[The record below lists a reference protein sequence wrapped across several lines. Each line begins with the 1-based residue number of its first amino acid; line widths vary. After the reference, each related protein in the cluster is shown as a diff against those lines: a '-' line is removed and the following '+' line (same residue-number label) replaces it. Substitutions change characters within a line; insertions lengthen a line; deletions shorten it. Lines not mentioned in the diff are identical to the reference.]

1 SLQSRCATDSSKPL
15 QTSDRQRSPAKMN
28 DVDVSSQIQQMV
40 RFIRQ
45 EAEEKANEISVSAE
59 EEFNIEK
66 LQLVE
71 AEKKKIRQDYE
82 KKEKQADVRKKIDYS
97 MQLNAS
103 RIKVLQAQDDIV
115 NAMKDQA
122 AKDLLNVSGDED
134 AYKQLLKDL
143 IVQCLLRLKEP
154 SVLLRCREED
164 LGLVESILDDA
175 KEEYAGKAN
184 VHAPEVA
191 VDTTIFLPPPPTS
204 SDPHALHCSG
214 GVVLAS
220 RDGKIVCE
228 NTLDARLDVAFRMK
242 LPVKDV
248 DVMGE
253 LNATGYRFSFAWS
266 RIIPK
271 GKVSRG
277 VNQGGLDYYHKLI
290 DALLEKNITPFVTL
304 FHWDLPQT
312 LQDEYEGFLDR
323 QIIQDF
329 KDYADLCFKEFGG
342 KVKHWI
348 TINQLYTVPTRGY
361 AIGTDAPGRCS
372 PMVDT
377 KHRCYGGNSSTEPYI
392 VAHNQL
398 LAHATV
404 VDLYRT
410 KYKFQKGK
418 IGPVM
423 ITRWFLPYDE
433 SDPASIEAAE
443 RMNQF
448 FHGWYMEPL
457 TKGRYPDIMRQI
469 VGSRLPNFTEEE
481 AELVAGSYDFLGLN
495 YYVTQYAQPKP
506 NPYPSETHTAMMDA
520 GVKLT
525 YDNSRGEFLGPLF
538 VEDKVN
544 GNSYYYPKGIY
555 YVMDYFKTKYGDP
568 LIYVTEN
575 GDTPS
580 SENREQAIADYKRI
594 DYLCSHLC
602 FLRKVIKEK
611 GVNVRGYFAWAL
623 GDNYEFCKGFTV
635 RFGLSYVNWDDLD
648 DRNLKESGKWYQ
660 RFINGTAKNPVKQD
674 FLRSS
679 LSSQSQKKRLAD
691 A

>member
-1 SLQSRCATDSSKPL
+1 MKEQPPSLIMSLPD
-15 QTSDRQRSPAKMN
+15 
-28 DVDVSSQIQQMV
+28 
-40 RFIRQ
+40 
-45 EAEEKANEISVSAE
+45 
-59 EEFNIEK
+59 
-66 LQLVE
+66 
-71 AEKKKIRQDYE
+71 
-82 KKEKQADVRKKIDYS
+82 
-97 MQLNAS
+97 
-103 RIKVLQAQDDIV
+103 
-115 NAMKDQA
+115 
-122 AKDLLNVSGDED
+122 
-134 AYKQLLKDL
+134 DL
-143 IVQCLLRLKEP
+143 IMGIVARVTHNRSYILHRQVNSNRLVLIP
-154 SVLLRCREED
+154 SLSPMEQFR
-164 LGLVESILDDA
+164 I
-175 KEEYAGKAN
+175 Y
-184 VHAPEVA
+184 VA
-191 VDTTIFLPPPPTS
+191 VGS
-204 SDPHALHCSG
+204 
-214 GVVLAS
+214 
-220 RDGKIVCE
+220 KIYE
-228 NTLDARLDVAFRMK
+228 
-242 LPVKDV
+242 VK
-248 DVMGE
+248 
-253 LNATGYRFSFAWS
+253 S
-266 RIIPK
+266 
-271 GKVSRG
+271 
-277 VNQGGLDYYHKLI
+277 
-290 DALLEKNITPFVTL
+290 
-304 FHWDLPQT
+304 
-312 LQDEYEGFLDR
+312 
-323 QIIQDF
+323 
-329 KDYADLCFKEFGG
+329 GG

-377 KHRCYGGNSSTEPYI
+377 KNRCYGGNSSTEPYI

-404 VDLYRT
+404 VDLYRI

-481 AELVAGSYDFLGLN
+481 RNSLLTTQRTKPALPLVYIYVCFLS
-495 YYVTQYAQPKP
+495 Q
-506 NPYPSETHTAMMDA
+506 
-520 GVKLT
+520 
-525 YDNSRGEFLGPLF
+525 F

-575 GDTPS
+575 GFSTPS

-660 RFINGTAKNPVKQD
+660 RFINGTAKNPAKQD